1 MVRIILGVVAGFIA
15 WSILW
20 IGSDQVLMSLSPGW
34 YGAHQLDF
42 EKAMFNQTEFVP
54 NTTILVM
61 HIVRSIIISI
71 VSGYL
76 AAVIAGENNRTGLI
90 LGVLLLAF
98 GLMVQVMAWSY
109 IPVWYHAIFLILL
122 IPMTLLG
129 AKLKTFP
136 AAAPPP
142 AEAQP

>member
-34 YGAHQLDF
+34 YGAHQLDL

-61 HIVRSIIISI
+61 QIVRSIIISI

-76 AAVIAGENNRTGLI
+76 AAVVAGENNRTALI

-98 GLMVQVMAWSY
+98 GLMVQVMTWNY
-109 IPVWYHAIFLILL
+109 IPAWYHAIFLLLL
-122 IPMTLLG
+122 IPMTFLG
-129 AKLKTFP
+129 AKLKTLP

-142 AEAQP
+142 AEA

>member
-20 IGSDQVLMSLSPGW
+20 VGGEEVLRMLSPGW
-34 YGAHQLDF
+34 YGAHQLEA
-42 EKAMFNQTEFVP
+42 EKAMFNRSEFTSD
-54 NTTILVM
+54 TTILM
-61 HIVRSIIISI
+61 ISLIRSIITSI

-76 AAVIAGENNRTGLI
+76 AAVIAGENNRTALV
-90 LGVLLLAF
+90 LGVVLLAF
-98 GLMVQVMAWSY
+98 GLVVQIMAWNY
-109 IPVWYHAIFLILL
+109 MPVWYHIIFLILL

-142 AEAQP
+142 AEA

>member
-20 IGSDQVLMSLSPGW
+20 IGGEEVLRMLSPGW
-34 YGAHQLDF
+34 YGAHQLEA
-42 EKAMFNQTEFVP
+42 EKAMFNLSEFTSD
-54 NTTILVM
+54 TTILM
-61 HIVRSIIISI
+61 ISLIRSIITSI

-76 AAVIAGENNRTGLI
+76 AAVIAGENNRTALI
-90 LGVLLLAF
+90 LGALLLAF
-98 GLMVQVMAWSY
+98 GLMVQIMAWNY
-109 IPVWYHAIFLILL
+109 MPVWYHAIFLILL

-136 AAAPPP
+136 AATPPP
-142 AEAQP
+142 SEA

>member
-20 IGSDQVLMSLSPGW
+20 VGGEEVLRMLSPGW
-34 YGAHQLDF
+34 YGTHQLEA
-42 EKAMFNQTEFVP
+42 EKAMFNQSEFTSD
-54 NTTILVM
+54 TTILM
-61 HIVRSIIISI
+61 ISLIRSIITSI

-76 AAVIAGENNRTGLI
+76 AAVIAGENNRTALI

-98 GLMVQVMAWSY
+98 GLMVQVMAWNY
-109 IPVWYHAIFLILL
+109 MPVWYHAVFLLL
-122 IPMTLLG
+122 LVPMTLLG
-129 AKLKTFP
+129 AKLKTLP

-142 AEAQP
+142 AEA

>member
-20 IGSDQVLMSLSPGW
+20 IGGEEVLRMLSPGW
-34 YGAHQLDF
+34 YGAHQLEA
-42 EKAMFNQTEFVP
+42 EKAMFNRSEFTSD
-54 NTTILVM
+54 TTILM
-61 HIVRSIIISI
+61 ISLIRSIITSI

-76 AAVIAGENNRTGLI
+76 AAVIAGENNRTALI
-90 LGVLLLAF
+90 LGALLLAF
-98 GLMVQVMAWSY
+98 GLMVQIMAWNY
-109 IPVWYHAIFLILL
+109 MPVWYHAIFLILL

-142 AEAQP
+142 AEA